1 MEIQEIIGQLKD
13 KFGDKVDFS
22 QITEKLKGMDLSKFA
37 NISQVVS
44 HLKDG
49 GLLGDLDGDGVQESF
64 TEEIK
69 GKASELLG
77 GIGNIFGK

>member
-1 MEIQEIIGQLKD
+1 MEIQEIISQIKG
-13 KFGDKVDFS
+13 KFGDKVDVT
-22 QITEKLKGMDLSKFA
+22 QITEKLKGMDLSKFG
-37 NISQVVS
+37 NISEIIS
-44 HLKDG
+44 HLKTG
-49 GLLGDLDGDGVQESF
+49 GILGDLDGDGVQESI